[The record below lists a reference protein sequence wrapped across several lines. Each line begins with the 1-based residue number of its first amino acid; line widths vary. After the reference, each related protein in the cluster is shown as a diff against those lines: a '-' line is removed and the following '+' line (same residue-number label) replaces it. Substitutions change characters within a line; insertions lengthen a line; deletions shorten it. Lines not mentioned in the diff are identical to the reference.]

1 MTSTKKRSMQLA
13 LQKVRA
19 GAVRHVPILSWA
31 RSYPAAWLR
40 PDLISAATG
49 WGLMVP
55 VAIAYAGMAGVPA
68 EVGLYTAFAG
78 LLGYAIF
85 ATSRHLKVTT
95 SSTMAIMSAA
105 VVAPL
110 AAGDPTAYGAMTA
123 ALALIVGIYLLVA
136 GILKLGFISD
146 FLAKSVITGFVFGL
160 ALNIIVGQLPKVLG
174 VPAGSGNFFQQV
186 GNLLL
191 SLDQANPITT
201 ALGVS
206 AFLFVFVMKLKKPL
220 IPAGLIAL
228 AVGIVA
234 VSVLNLDELGVA
246 IVGVIPTGVPT
257 PGLPSAGIV
266 NLPYLMAGAFGIVFL
281 AVGESL
287 STGRAFA
294 ARLGYQIDPD
304 QELLALGAANINS
317 GLFGGFTVDM
327 SLSNTAAGVEAGAK
341 TQLSSLV
348 MSGLVL
354 LTALFLAPLF
364 TNLPQAILGA
374 IVISSVMGLLD
385 VRELKRYLAVRR
397 TDFWLALLALFGVL
411 LTDVLTGLAIAVLM
425 SLLMVLYRASRPSIV
440 VVGRVRG
447 EPGAYSDIARN
458 PGNEQIPGL
467 IIFRMDA
474 PLYFFNSNVAHTQ
487 ISDRI
492 AATDPPPKA
501 ILLDIGATNDLDVA
515 SLDTV
520 GEMVEDFRR
529 RGLEVGLVH
538 VRGGVR
544 DRLRKTPAMDT
555 IGADHIFM
563 SIESGVQAYLR
574 HFAAPASSDNAG
586 TESHE

>member
-1 MTSTKKRSMQLA
+1 MTTTQKQSMQLA

-55 VAIAYAGMAGVPA
+55 VAIAYAELAGVPA
-68 EVGLYTAFAG
+68 QVGLYTAFAG

-85 ATSRHLKVTT
+85 GTSRHLKVTT

-105 VVAPL
+105 VVAPM
-110 AAGDPTAYGAMTA
+110 AAGDATTAIVLSAS
-123 ALALIVGIYLLVA
+123 LALVVGIYLLVA

-160 ALNIIVGQLPKVLG
+160 ALNIMVGQLPKVLG
-174 VPAGSGNFFQQV
+174 VPGSSGNFFQQV

-191 SLDQANPITT
+191 NLPQANPVTT

-206 AFLFVFVMKLKKPL
+206 AFLFVFVMKQRKPL
-220 IPAGLIAL
+220 IPAGLIAI
-228 AVGIVA
+228 AVGIVV
-234 VSVLNLDELGVA
+234 VSVLDLSRMGVA
-246 IVGVIPTGVPT
+246 IVGTIPTGAPTLSVPR
-257 PGLPSAGIV
+257 PGIFTV
-266 NLPYLMAGAFGIVFL
+266 PYLAAGALGIVFL

-294 ARLGYQIDPD
+294 SRLGYQIDPD

-317 GLFGGFTVDM
+317 GMFGGFTVDM
-327 SLSNTAAGVEAGAK
+327 SLSNTAAGVEAGGK
-341 TQLSSLV
+341 TQLASLIT
-348 MSGLVL
+348 SGLVL
-354 LTALFLAPLF
+354 LTVLFLAPIF

-374 IVISSVMGLLD
+374 IVIASVMGLLD
-385 VRELKRYLAVRR
+385 VKELKRYRAIRR
-397 TDFWLALLALFGVL
+397 IDFWLALLALFGVL

-458 PGNEQIPGL
+458 PDNEQIPGL

-492 AATDPPPKA
+492 AANDPPPKA

-520 GEMVEDFRR
+520 GEMVQDLRR
-529 RGLEVGLVH
+529 RGLDVGLVH

-544 DRLRKTPAMDT
+544 DRLRKTSAMDT

-563 SIESGVQAYLR
+563 SIEAGVQTYLR
-574 HFAAPASSDNAG
+574 GFSAPVSSDDVR

>member
-1 MTSTKKRSMQLA
+1 MTSTRKQSMQLA
-13 LQKVRA
+13 GQKIRA

-68 EVGLYTAFAG
+68 QVGLYTAFAG

-85 ATSRHLKVTT
+85 GTSRHLKVTT

-136 GILKLGFISD
+136 GILRLGFISD

-174 VPAGSGNFFQQV
+174 VPGSSGNFFQQV

-191 SLDQANPITT
+191 SLPQANPITT
-201 ALGVS
+201 VLGVS
-206 AFLFVFVMKLKKPL
+206 AFVFVFVMKLRKPL

-228 AVGIVA
+228 AIGIIA

-246 IVGVIPTGVPT
+246 IVGVIPTGAPT
-257 PGLPSAGIV
+257 PGLPHAGIF
-266 NLPYLMAGAFGIVFL
+266 NLPYLAAGAIGIVFL

-317 GLFGGFTVDM
+317 GMFGGFTVDM
-327 SLSNTAAGVEAGAK
+327 SLSNTAAGVEAGGK

-348 MSGLVL
+348 MSGLIL
-354 LTALFLAPLF
+354 LTVLFLAPLF

-385 VRELKRYLAVRR
+385 VKELKRYRAVRR
-397 TDFWLALLALFGVL
+397 IDFWLALLALFGVL

-440 VVGRVRG
+440 VVGRVPG
-447 EPGAYSDIARN
+447 EPGAFSDIARN
-458 PGNEQIPGL
+458 PDNELILGL

-529 RGLEVGLVH
+529 RGLDVGLVH

-574 HFAAPASSDNAG
+574 RSSALASSENAG